1 MNSDQHAASDE
12 RIGKLYMAGAMV
24 LSGTIGWFVL
34 KADQPVF
41 NVVLFRCLL
50 GTLGLSVYC
59 ACRGFLGAVRLSARQ
74 MAILILGAI
83 TLSAN
88 WCFLFTAYRLTSIG
102 ITTVAYNVQPF
113 LLLIASFVIWRQ
125 RPSAA
130 SVFWLALSF
139 CGLFILAMPWSE
151 GQSDDYMKGIGCAL
165 AAALLYAASTL
176 LTKALSRTM
185 RPELIAVGHM
195 LTGSVLFL
203 PLADLDHLPATG
215 AQVGAV
221 VTLGFVHS
229 TLMYVLLYGAYQKAA
244 TTSIAVLGFIYPL
257 TAVVVDF
264 FAYGKVLSLP
274 QAFGGA
280 LIVAS
285 AACYAAGLDL
295 AKWLRQAGTTG
306 NLG

>member
-1 MNSDQHAASDE
+1 MVSDQHAASDE
-12 RIGKLYMAGAMV
+12 RIGRLYMAAAMV

-50 GTLGLSVYC
+50 GSIGLSAYC
-59 ACRGFLGAVRLSARQ
+59 ALRGFFHSVRLSAGQ
-74 MAILILGAI
+74 VAILVLGAI

-125 RPSAA
+125 RPTAA

-139 CGLFILAMPWSE
+139 CGLFVLAMPWSE
-151 GQSDDYMKGIGCAL
+151 GQSDEYLQGIACAL
-165 AAALLYAASTL
+165 AAAMLYAASTL
-176 LTKALSRTM
+176 LTKTLSRTM

-195 LTGSVLFL
+195 LTGILVFL
-203 PLADLDHLPATG
+203 PLVDLNHLPLSAS
-215 AQVGAV
+215 QVGAIA
-221 VTLGFVHS
+221 TLGFVHS

-244 TTSIAVLGFIYPL
+244 TTSIAILGFIYPL

-264 FAYGKVLSLP
+264 LAYGKVLSLP

-285 AACYAAGLDL
+285 AACYAAGLNP
-295 AKWLRQAGTTG
+295 AKWLRHAGATRNIG
-306 NLG
+306 

>member
-12 RIGKLYMAGAMV
+12 RIGKLYMAAAMV

-113 LLLIASFVIWRQ
+113 LLLIASFLFWRQ

-130 SVFWLALSF
+130 SVAWLGLSF

-151 GQSDDYMKGIGCAL
+151 RQADEYLWGIACAL

-185 RPELIAVGHM
+185 RPELIAVAHM
-195 LTGSVLFL
+195 FTGSLVFL
-203 PLADLDHLPATG
+203 PLADFDHLPVTVTQIG
-215 AQVGAV
+215 AIA
-221 VTLGFVHS
+221 TLGFVHS

-244 TTSIAVLGFIYPL
+244 TTSIAILGFIYPL

-280 LIVAS
+280 LIVVS
-285 AACYAAGLDL
+285 AACYAAGLNPGR
-295 AKWLRQAGTTG
+295 WLRQAHASRNPG
-306 NLG
+306 